1 MKVKL
6 TGYANTCAF
15 FFLTLMSGLFRIT
28 MPTVQAEEVEGFINK
43 LQLHYK
49 KTQTITAFSMTHN
62 YLYLGH
68 NAAYSAWD
76 YQAPNRYTAFKVTEF
91 DLEQEHYFE
100 NVIHH
105 YPGARKLDEV
115 HFQNNTNSF
124 RYAKNGLPYGKRI
137 VKQSM
142 DDYQGFKE
150 LILANVDFFAVRP
163 LLKEINAE
171 NTNTMARITIHQD
184 KVSRKTTLIHQ
195 SAEGKVVEYVFGESP
210 LRLLSLNNQSAGR
223 HYFYDDYQTTNGITF
238 ARAIVQ
244 YTHGDLT
251 PTFIKRIAGIDVIK
265 EIEPTKLEIPKGY
278 GPIIPKRD
286 RALAAS
292 EIASNLYLVTD
303 SSAWRN
309 TLFSITGDEIMVFGA
324 PISEKLAE
332 QTIELIHGQ
341 FPNKKITS
349 VYVTHPHS
357 DHIAGLSVYAKR
369 GVMILADAYS
379 VAAIKAYPPFANNIA
394 TFTFQT
400 IEHDQIIDGVR
411 FYVLENAHSKQQS
424 FAYFKDSGILYQA
437 DFLEV
442 AFDNNVAKE
451 LPSYTKT
458 FIDFVR
464 SKQLKL
470 NRIVGHHNNNNIP
483 VELMNEIYDAH
494 M

>member
-1 MKVKL
+1 MKVEL
-6 TGYANTCAF
+6 TGYSKTCAY
-15 FFLTLMSGLFRIT
+15 FFLILMFGLFSIT
-28 MPTVQAEEVEGFINK
+28 MPAVQAEEVEKFINK

-49 KTQTITAFSMTHN
+49 QTRTITAFSMTHN

-68 NAAYSAWD
+68 NAAYSSWD
-76 YQAPNRYTAFKVTEF
+76 YQAPNRYMAFKVTEF

-105 YPGARKLDEV
+105 YPGGRKLDEV

-150 LILANVDFFAVRP
+150 LILANVDFLAVRP
-163 LLKEINAE
+163 LLKEP
-171 NTNTMARITIHQD
+171 NTEKANTMASVRIYHD
-184 KVSRKTTLIHQ
+184 KVSRKTTLIHT
-195 SAEGKVVEYVFGESP
+195 SDDDKVIEYVFGESP
-210 LRLLSLNNQSAGR
+210 LRLLSLNNKSARR
-223 HYFYDDYQTTNGITF
+223 HYFYDDYQTTNGISF
-238 ARAIVQ
+238 ARSIVQ
-244 YTHGDLT
+244 YTNGDMT

-286 RALAAS
+286 RTLTS
-292 EIASNLYLVTD
+292 NKIAPNIFLITD

-309 TLFSITGDEIMVFGA
+309 TLFKTTGDEIMVFGA

-332 QTIELIHGQ
+332 QTIELIHDQ
-341 FPNKKITS
+341 FPDKKITS
-349 VYVTHPHS
+349 VFVTHPHS
-357 DHIAGLSVYAKR
+357 DHIAGLPAYAKR
-369 GVMILADAYS
+369 GINIQADAYS
-379 VAAIKAYPPFANNIA
+379 IGAIRTYPPFANSIA

-400 IEHDQIIDGVR
+400 IEHDQIIDGAR

-424 FAYFKDSGILYQA
+424 FVYFKDSGILYQA

-464 SKQLKL
+464 GKQLKL
-470 NRIVGHHNNNNIP
+470 NRVVGHHNNNNIP
-483 VELMNEIYDAH
+483 IELINEIYDAH